1 MQTLSSV
8 LLTWGLPGLA
18 LIALLDSAG
27 LAIPGGPDAVVMLLS
42 WHRPD
47 LTVIVVLVAT
57 LGSTGGNWLFYQIGR
72 KGTDL
77 ALKRFDPSRRTWV
90 AEKIRRNDMLT
101 IAIAMLVPPPLP
113 TKVFVLMAGAF
124 DMRMRRFLL
133 AVFGGRLVRYSV
145 EAYLGVRFGDD
156 AAEIIASHNG
166 TVALV
171 LAAVVVGLL
180 VARHIRARGRVAP
193 RPQ

>member
-1 MQTLSSV
+1 MKTLSE
-8 LLTWGLPGLA
+8 LLLAWGLPGLC

-27 LAIPGGPDAVVMLLS
+27 AAMPGGPDAVVMLLS
-42 WHRPD
+42 WRRPS
-47 LTVIVVLVAT
+47 LALAVVLVAA
-57 LGSTGGNWLFYQIGR
+57 LGSTGGNWILYQVGR
-72 KGTDL
+72 RGGDL
-77 ALKRFDPSRRTWV
+77 ALERFDPSRRTRV
-90 AEKIRRNDMLT
+90 ADKLRRNDILT

-124 DMRMRRFLL
+124 EMRMRRFLL

-145 EAYLGVRFGDD
+145 EACLGMRFGDD
-156 AAEIIASHNG
+156 AAATVARHRG

-180 VARHIRARGRVAP
+180 IVRKLESRRRAAARP
-193 RPQ
+193 R

>member
-1 MQTLSSV
+1 MKTLSSL

-27 LAIPGGPDAVVMLLS
+27 LAMPGGPDAVVMLLS
-42 WHRPD
+42 WQRPGST
-47 LTVIVVLVAT
+47 LVVVLVAA
-57 LGSTGGNWLFYQIGR
+57 LGSTGGSWLLHQVGR
-72 KGTDL
+72 KGGAL
-77 ALKRFDPSRRTWV
+77 ALKRFDPSRRAWV
-90 AEKIRRNDMLT
+90 AEKIRRNDILT
-101 IAIAMLVPPPLP
+101 ISIAMLVPPPLP

-145 EAYLGVRFGDD
+145 EAYVGVRFGDD
-156 AAEIIASHNG
+156 AAEIVASHQG

-171 LAAVVVGLL
+171 LVALIVGFL
-180 VARHIRARGRVAP
+180 VARHFLSRRRTAA